1 MELELLLLLAKEGAI
16 GQKKPFTMRALG
28 AQIEAAPQTVM
39 RKLDN
44 LEFKGYIRRTVRGR
58 KTYIEITPEG
68 IRFLRNI
75 YEDLRRVF
83 HGEYMVGEIVSGLGE
98 GAYYINEYRERI
110 KEYLGFD
117 PFPGTLNVKLIHPR
131 TVFDAVADLEPIII
145 PGFVRGGRT
154 FGDVRAYRVR
164 VNGVE
169 GAVVIPSRTIHPPE
183 IAEIVA
189 PLNIRERLGLG
200 DGDKVRIE
208 VVR

>member
-1 MELELLLLLAKEGAI
+1 MELELLLLLAREGAI

-28 AQIEAAPQTVM
+28 ERMGTAPQTVM

-44 LEFKGYIRRTVRGR
+44 LELKGYVTRTVRGR
-58 KTYIEITPEG
+58 KTYIEITPQG
-68 IRFLRNI
+68 IRFLR
-75 YEDLRRVF
+75 DLHEELCRVL
-83 HGEYMVGEIVSGLGE
+83 HGDYMVGEVVSGLGE

-110 KEYLGFD
+110 KEYLNFD
-117 PFPGTLNVKLIHPR
+117 PYPGTLNVKLIHPR

-164 VNGVE
+164 VNGIE

-189 PLNIRERLGLG
+189 PLNVRESLNLK
-200 DGDKVRIE
+200 DGDRVRIE